1 MERKL
6 DLIAARRSE
15 DATTELKDLRS
26 QLRLEILNQQERDVE
41 VMKVIPQERLQQRT
55 VEQIRERTT
64 DVPVPQTLEEIDE
77 VMKFVFQERVLQHGA
92 GQVLDVPVRQITDE
106 TIGVMKVVRPERVCE
121 KIEELVDVPVPHI
134 VEIILDVHVPKAT
147 DDTAAVV
154 KHIPKERVQNCT
166 REENASSTNSQGN

>member
-1 MERKL
+1 M
-6 DLIAARRSE
+6 
-15 DATTELKDLRS
+15 
-26 QLRLEILNQQERDVE
+26 
-41 VMKVIPQERLQQRT
+41 
-55 VEQIRERTT
+55 
-64 DVPVPQTLEEIDE
+64 
-77 VMKFVFQERVLQHGA
+77 
-92 GQVLDVPVRQITDE
+92 
-106 TIGVMKVVRPERVCE
+106 MKVVRPERVCE